1 MPYLHAMLRTSV
13 PWVIN
18 SEIQCFTE
26 LSLTWLHDSWFA
38 GLIPL
43 HSLRPVLR
51 NRAAFTNLSEI
62 AAQLSD
68 ISPYDE
74 DPLYIPRPGRPIPGH
89 GT

>member
-38 GLIPL
+38 GSIPL

-62 AAQLSD
+62 TVQLSD
-68 ISPYDE
+68 ISLYDE